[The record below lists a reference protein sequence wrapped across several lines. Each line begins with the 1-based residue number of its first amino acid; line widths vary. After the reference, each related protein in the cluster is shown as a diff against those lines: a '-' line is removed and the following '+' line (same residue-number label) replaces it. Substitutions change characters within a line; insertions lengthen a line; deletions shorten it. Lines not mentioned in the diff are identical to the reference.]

1 MGKLRDK
8 MIQDLGLRCYAP
20 KTCKEYVRCARDFVA
35 YHKRPPEQMGEVEVR
50 DYLLFLALERKVGPA
65 TRKMHLAAVK
75 FLYGVTL
82 DRPEVVARIPWPKV
96 DSTLPDILSGTEVCG
111 LLDAIASTKHRAIV
125 MTTYGLGLR
134 ISEVC
139 RLRVEDID
147 SKRMLVHVRNAK
159 GARDRFVPLP
169 ERVLFTLRHY
179 WVADRPRGPQLFPG
193 GTPGSEVSVDAV
205 RDNLRAG
212 AEKAGLT
219 KRVTPH
225 VLRHS
230 FATHLLELGTDLRVI
245 QMLLGHRSIRTT
257 LRYTRVT
264 DKHLARTT
272 SPIDVLGTPEAKK
285 MG

>member
-8 MIQDLGLRCYAP
+8 MIEDLGLRCYAP
-20 KTCKEYVRCARDFVA
+20 STCKEYVRCARDFAA
-35 YHKRPPEQMGEVEVR
+35 YHRRPPEEMGEPEVR
-50 DYLLFLALERKVGPA
+50 DYLLFLTTERKVAPA

-75 FLYGVTL
+75 FLYTVTL
-82 DRPEVVARIPWPKV
+82 ERPEAVARIPWPKV
-96 DSTLPDILSGTEVCG
+96 DSTLPDILGGTEVQG
-111 LLDAIASTKHRAIV
+111 LLDAIDSTKHRAIV

-139 RLRVEDID
+139 RLRVDDID

-169 ERVLFTLRHY
+169 ERVLFTLRRY
-179 WVADRPRGPQLFPG
+179 WAADRSTGPQLFPG
-193 GTPGSEVSVDAV
+193 ATPGSKVSVDAV

-225 VLRHS
+225 VLRNAS
-230 FATHLLELGTDLRVI
+230 
-245 QMLLGHRSIRTT
+245 S
-257 LRYTRVT
+257 
-264 DKHLARTT
+264 
-272 SPIDVLGTPEAKK
+272 
-285 MG
+285 

>member
-193 GTPGSEVSVDAV
+193 GTLGSEVSVDAV